1 MTPEEVVG
9 WARKADVRL
18 LELKHIGGFS
28 GGYVVDPNARD
39 VAKDY
44 RTETLSM
51 LADFQH
57 VLRKDPLGGNKGDI
71 NQLER
76 LRARIAAG
84 RPTIDSVSVA
94 GDEKSVAALHK
105 DPHVRSILRKSTILR
120 AQGKLRAGECAR

>member
-1 MTPEEVVG
+1 
-9 WARKADVRL
+9 
-18 LELKHIGGFS
+18 LKQIGGFS
-28 GGYVVDPNARD
+28 GGYLVDPNARD

-51 LADFQH
+51 LADLEH

-84 RPTIDSVSVA
+84 RPTIDSVRVA
-94 GDEKSVAALHK
+94 GDGKSVAALREN
-105 DPHVRSILRKSTILR
+105 PSVRSILRKSTILR

>member
-1 MTPEEVVG
+1 MTPEEVVA
-9 WARKADVRL
+9 WARGTDVRL
-18 LELKHIGGFS
+18 LELKQIGGFS
-28 GGYVVDPNARD
+28 GGYLVDPNARD

-51 LADFQH
+51 LADLEH

-84 RPTIDSVSVA
+84 RPTIDSVRVA
-94 GDEKSVAALHK
+94 GDGKSVAALREN
-105 DPHVRSILRKSTILR
+105 PSVRSILRKSTILR